1 MKRFFTVFLG
11 LLFLFTVVGCTQVK
25 TITPTTPLQKIAYID
40 ATIQTLGQVAID
52 AYNAGKLTQA
62 DVRYVYEAL
71 STAATL
77 ADNAQKAYQA
87 SNGTQVNN
95 ADLILTEAITTLQ
108 KVQVFLSSKGVK
120 NE

>member
-11 LLFLFTVVGCTQVK
+11 VLFLFAVVSCSQMKVV
-25 TITPTTPLQKIAYID
+25 TPTTPLQKIAYVD
-40 ATIQTLGQVAID
+40 ATIKVLGQATID

-62 DVRYVYEAL
+62 DVKYVYQAL

-77 ADNAQKAYQA
+77 ADNAQQVYQV

-95 ADLILTEAITTLQ
+95 ADLILTEAITVLQ
-108 KVQVFLSSKGVK
+108 KVQVFLNTKGVK